1 MKHKMNRLFL
11 LLTVI
16 GLVALIS
23 SCKEKSTFRFETAN
37 EAITACHKELNEV
50 KNLKKAN
57 VKQLAEIISTWMELQ
72 DSTLSIMMKDST
84 IKDDMKLTCD
94 FFDVTDSIKS
104 EIERL
109 AWTEKR
115 SITDVVKLKIQIS
128 EKNYKIRNLQEYARA
143 CDFYQSLDTKP
154 IYPELKTTLTK
165 YNALLDSTKTFK
177 KERELYHFIAQ
188 EDQCFRSMMTFLQ
201 DVTQDELETI
211 SIKTSKLIDVQY
223 RNVSTDIENTVN
235 KRVLMY
241 LSMRSNRR
249 ILQNAQQCISDVK
262 KEVYLDDKQLSNYR
276 WMIVQPFIAIDD
288 YSTALL
294 TEEQKRDIMNMA
306 TSLSETLAKMEG
318 KDYAQ
323 TTQEENMKLDE
334 VLSKFILDSFLRYIF

>member
-128 EKNYKIRNLQEYARA
+128 EKNLFA
-143 CDFYQSLDTKP
+143 
-154 IYPELKTTLTK
+154 
-165 YNALLDSTKTFK
+165 
-177 KERELYHFIAQ
+177 
-188 EDQCFRSMMTFLQ
+188 
-201 DVTQDELETI
+201 
-211 SIKTSKLIDVQY
+211 
-223 RNVSTDIENTVN
+223 
-235 KRVLMY
+235 
-241 LSMRSNRR
+241 
-249 ILQNAQQCISDVK
+249 
-262 KEVYLDDKQLSNYR
+262 
-276 WMIVQPFIAIDD
+276 
-288 YSTALL
+288 
-294 TEEQKRDIMNMA
+294 
-306 TSLSETLAKMEG
+306 
-318 KDYAQ
+318 
-323 TTQEENMKLDE
+323 
-334 VLSKFILDSFLRYIF
+334 